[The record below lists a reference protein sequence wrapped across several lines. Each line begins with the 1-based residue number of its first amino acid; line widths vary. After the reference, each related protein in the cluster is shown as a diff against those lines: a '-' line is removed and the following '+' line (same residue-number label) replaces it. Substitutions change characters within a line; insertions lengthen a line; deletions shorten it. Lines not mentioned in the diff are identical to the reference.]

1 MRLTAFP
8 PIADANAKILILG
21 SMPGA
26 QSLTE
31 NRYYAH
37 PRNSFWRIVCDC
49 VGKATDDYEER
60 TRILREAQWA
70 LWDVLLH
77 CERPGSLDANIRNK
91 TIVCNDFER
100 FLSAHTS
107 IRTILFNGKAA
118 EAIFKKHVKTALFFQ
133 RLKVKPELHCLPST
147 SPAMAS
153 MSYEQKLVI
162 WRQHLTQE

>member
-49 VGKATDDYEER
+49 VGKATDDYEDDYEER

-77 CERPGSLDANIRNK
+77 CERPGSLDASIKSK
-91 TIVCNDFER
+91 TIVCNDFEG
-100 FLSAHTS
+100 FLSEHGS
-107 IRTILFNGKAA
+107 ITTILFNGKAA
-118 EAIFKKHVKTALFFQ
+118 ETMFKKHVET
-133 RLKVKPELHCLPST
+133 LKVKPELYCLPST
-147 SPAMAS
+147 SSAMAS
-153 MSYEQKLVI
+153 MSYEQKLAA
-162 WRQHLTQE
+162 WQKHLVQK